1 MAADGA
7 ATRGIA
13 RHLQGRKSDVLR
25 LQEPRRRLKTIK
37 DNKIEMVDLRF

>member
-7 ATRGIA
+7 ATRGIT